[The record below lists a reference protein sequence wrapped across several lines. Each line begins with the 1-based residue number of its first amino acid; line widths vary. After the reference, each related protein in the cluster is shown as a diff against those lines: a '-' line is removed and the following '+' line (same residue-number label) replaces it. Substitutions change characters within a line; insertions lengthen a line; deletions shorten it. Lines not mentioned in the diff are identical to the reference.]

1 MERLIEKQNKINAK
15 ENIKVYMKMQKQL
28 QEEKKKDNLSFD
40 IKETD
45 YGLGHI
51 YGSW

>member
-1 MERLIEKQNKINAK
+1 MKRLTKNQCETNTK
-15 ENIKVYMKMQKQL
+15 ENINTYFKMQKLL
-28 QEEKKKDNLSFD
+28 QEEKKKDNLSSD

>member
-1 MERLIEKQNKINAK
+1 MEGSIEKQNKINAK

-28 QEEKKKDNLSFD
+28 QEKKKDNLSFD

-45 YGLGHI
+45 YGLGHM